1 MDFAFHLAQDSPRF
15 IPIYTF
21 LYGMITVDYYFI
33 LLSIFYV
40 LSSFMNLI
48 FKYLFK
54 LLYKYTNSKSLPLL
68 GIGERPPGA
77 YVNPK
82 IGYLDELSFE
92 AKLFGMPSGH
102 AQSAWFFCVFGLL
115 YFMDKVYYGSK
126 LNQININDSIF
137 GNYSVLIKNKTKQ
150 IWLLLVIL
158 LMVGLATFISYSRVH
173 NNYHTVQQVIVGGI
187 IGSIL
192 GGVFYIISKYI
203 IEKKPI
209 KFRAF

>member
-21 LYGMITVDYYFI
+21 IYGLMTVDYYFI
-33 LLSIFYV
+33 LLSVFYIF
-40 LSSFMNLI
+40 SSFMNLV

-54 LLYKYTNSKSLPLL
+54 LLYKYTDRKSLPLL

-102 AQSAWFFCVFGLL
+102 SQSAWFFCIFGVF
-115 YFMDKVYYGSK
+115 YFMDKVYYGTK
-126 LNQININDSIF
+126 LNQVNKNDSI
-137 GNYSVLIKNKTKQ
+137 LLKNKTKN
-150 IWLLLVIL
+150 IWLLIVII
-158 LMVGLATFISYSRVH
+158 LMFGLAIFISYSRVH

-192 GGVFYIISKYI
+192 GGLSYVVSKYI
-203 IEKKPI
+203 VEGKT
-209 KFRAF
+209 FRFY